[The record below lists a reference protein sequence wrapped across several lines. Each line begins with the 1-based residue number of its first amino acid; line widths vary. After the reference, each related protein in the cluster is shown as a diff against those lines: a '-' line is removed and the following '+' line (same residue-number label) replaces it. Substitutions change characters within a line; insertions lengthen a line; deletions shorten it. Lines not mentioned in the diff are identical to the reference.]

1 MTGKDGAKKEIE
13 IMDPGNPVFSAQVFA
28 EMLGMA
34 NKPEY
39 FQHEPEQEVQ
49 TPTTSCVLSKTNP
62 LFVGFCHVYISYV
75 IPIVPL
81 QISARLSPIPLR

>member
-1 MTGKDGAKKEIE
+1 MTGKDGAKKEVE

-39 FQHEPEQEVQ
+39 LLHDPEQEV
-49 TPTTSCVLSKTNP
+49 PGLVLLWFVFATNGV
-62 LFVGFCHVYISYV
+62 FIGFCYVYLSYV
-75 IPIVPL
+75 VSIVPL
-81 QISARLSPIPLR
+81 QISHWLS